1 MVRTNTSQRNEN
13 KTVFHEEDI
22 PLFFCD
28 GSVIQEDQM
37 VFINEEVS
45 ALIEEEQDVYEE
57 FDIFY
62 ENSEWFL
69 IESMILLV
77 IHILCIVLNRL
88 NETMGRHFE

>member
-1 MVRTNTSQRNEN
+1 MVRTNTGRRSEN
-13 KTVFHEEDI
+13 KTVFHEEEI

-28 GSVIQEDQM
+28 GSGIHEDEM

-45 ALIEEEQDVYEE
+45 ALTEEKQDVYEE
-57 FDIFY
+57 VDMFY

-77 IHILCIVLNRL
+77 IHIVCIVLNRL